1 MPIILPKKV
10 STPPTANFDDLSF
23 ASAQAPS
30 LEQHGFD
37 IEALDQAKVK
47 AATTTGIDGAIREG
61 GEHHSKPTT
70 NPITLTSD
78 ISSSS
83 DAIVVPDAT
92 LVADEVNVVS
102 AEVFREEENL
112 VKQRADEIA
121 KQVVLQLRDNDRMSL
136 GKHQR
141 QESSNDNA
149 EIQKR
154 TRLLR
159 IIGGIVG
166 AVVVIVIMI
175 VVIVLMT
182 RPRPST
188 KSTPAPTPKPTPAHA
203 PTLAP
208 TSLPASPCK
217 DFPCSSNSTI
227 MELLNNAS
235 NHTLLAKYLSL
246 AFNSALTAYL
256 SFNQT
261 TLSAFSHH

>member
-1 MPIILPKKV
+1 MPKIKA
-10 STPPTANFDDLSF
+10 TMTAGNE
-23 ASAQAPS
+23 P
-30 LEQHGFD
+30 
-37 IEALDQAKVK
+37 
-47 AATTTGIDGAIREG
+47 GAIRRG
-61 GEHHSKPTT
+61 GEHHPNPTT
-70 NPITLTSD
+70 NAVTSTSSD